1 MSKEYKKML
10 DYIKH
15 ALAHPHLYEESE
27 LEYLR
32 KTKKEMKSQMKYN
45 KIFGE

>member
-1 MSKEYKKML
+1 MNKAYKKTL

-15 ALAHPHLYEESE
+15 ALANPHLYKESE

-32 KTKKEMKSQMKYN
+32 KTKKEIKSQMKYRG
-45 KIFGE
+45 IFGD

>member
-1 MSKEYKKML
+1 MNKAYKKTL

-15 ALAHPHLYEESE
+15 ALSHPHLYEESE

-32 KTKKEMKSQMKYN
+32 KTKKEIKSQMKY
-45 KIFGE
+45 KGIFGK

>member
-1 MSKEYKKML
+1 VKREYKRVL

-32 KTKKEMKSQMKYN
+32 KTKKEMKSQMKY
-45 KIFGE
+45 KRIFGE

>member
-1 MSKEYKKML
+1 MNKAYKKTL

-15 ALAHPHLYEESE
+15 ALSNPQLYDEKE

-32 KTKKEMKSQMKYN
+32 KKKKEMKQSIK
-45 KIFGE
+45 KGFFEV

>member
-1 MSKEYKKML
+1 MNKAYKKTL

-15 ALAHPHLYEESE
+15 ALAHPHLYDESE

-32 KTKKEMKSQMKYN
+32 KTKKEIKSQMKYN
-45 KIFGE
+45 SIFGK